1 MEERKKKLSTM
12 VTTPYIL
19 ANCTMQQSVNGNI
32 KHKIKLVTTKR
43 RRRRRQ
49 EAGLLGHLSGELHLH
64 LMCGSLLHQLR
75 FKNKNKMLK

>member
-1 MEERKKKLSTM
+1 MEEKKLSTM

-43 RRRRRQ
+43 RRRRRRKRRRQ
-49 EAGLLGHLSGELHLH
+49 EAGGRTFSW
-64 LMCGSLLHQLR
+64 
-75 FKNKNKMLK
+75 